1 MSEFSFPTSLQYKMC
16 PVEDKSSSST
26 MVQILI
32 WLLQHKILLQYH
44 MYIYFMP
51 SDKGLVSADFQIIFV
66 TFLVIQ
72 KIFFVGLL

>member
-16 PVEDKSSSST
+16 PVEDKSCSST
-26 MVQILI
+26 IIQILI

-51 SDKGLVSADFQIIFV
+51 TEKGLVNNN
-66 TFLVIQ
+66 
-72 KIFFVGLL
+72 